1 MTSIAKEI
9 WKHIHDD
16 AVIRRAIEKDIISM
30 KGLAVYLIKEKKV
43 HASADAIISAI
54 RRYKEDKPLEKE
66 YEKAKKVIANSEDIR
81 ITSNIINISVEK
93 NRKTQELLQKIF
105 SLVDYE
111 KGELLL
117 IIQGEQSIKVL
128 INEKNRGKVLGVFN
142 EKNIKHIEEKLA
154 EINIKLANEATQT
167 PGIIATLS
175 TELMINNINIYELM
189 SCVPEMLVFVK
200 QKDVVKTY
208 EILFDM
214 CKL

>member
-54 RRYKEDKPLEKE
+54 RRYKENKPLEKE